1 MLSLFQPFPVPVIQK
16 LTPINLSQYR
26 GSLQNCPGITRK
38 CCPRFSGIRFF
49 RIFGAGDDAMA
60 YYSAIAGF
68 SCSIS

>member
-1 MLSLFQPFPVPVIQK
+1 MAKMARAKVDLLSPER
-16 LTPINLSQYR
+16 LSGIYR
-26 GSLQNCPGITRK
+26 NRCPG
-38 CCPRFSGIRFF
+38 FSGNGFF